1 MFASGIGNEYG
12 YTADPSKGGKG
23 GKGGKVVSGFQP
35 PNLYFQANPSQTFAA
50 SAENTEEHLV
60 EHPPKAGDFELTN
73 NCLIEYTI
81 DQDFDQDRE
90 KVMICYNLSSLPEI
104 LIKKNR
110 VRFHSTKIEGG
121 KSVIHIV
128 DKKNMY
134 PSSEIFMN
142 KVLKLMNINQ
152 SSSVYLNSKEG
163 NTSKLPEEQAMINA
177 RVAAIQAGRAKSKAA
192 AGGGGVR
199 SVAND
204 LVFNPVLD
212 CYVDREGKCFYADLN
227 ETTLEPIPDMSKM
240 IGKIRPGV
248 AGEQAQASN
257 FVPAKERSRKRKN
270 RRNRTRKN

>member
-35 PNLYFQANPSQTFAA
+35 PNLYFQANPSRTVAA

-60 EHPPKAGDFELTN
+60 ENPPKNGDFELTN
-73 NCLIEYTI
+73 NCLIEYFI

-121 KSVIHIV
+121 KSVVHIV

-134 PSSEIFMN
+134 PSPEIFMN

-152 SSSVYLNSKEG
+152 SSSVYLNS
-163 NTSKLPEEQAMINA
+163 EEKI
-177 RVAAIQAGRAKSKAA
+177 AG
-192 AGGGGVR
+192 AGGGGDGSAVR
-199 SVAND
+199 HRK
-204 LVFNPVLD
+204 LKQ
-212 CYVDREGKCFYADLN
+212 RK
-227 ETTLEPIPDMSKM
+227 T
-240 IGKIRPGV
+240 
-248 AGEQAQASN
+248 Q
-257 FVPAKERSRKRKN
+257 KRKN
-270 RRNRTRKN
+270 RRNHTRKN